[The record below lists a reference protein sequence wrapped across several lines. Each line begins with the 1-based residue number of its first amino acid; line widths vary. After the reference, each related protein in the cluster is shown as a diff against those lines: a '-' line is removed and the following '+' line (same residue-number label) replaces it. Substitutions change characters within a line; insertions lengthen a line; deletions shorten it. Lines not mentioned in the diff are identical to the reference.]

1 MSTLNL
7 GSEALANLED
17 NLLLLFTWYTRSAS
31 ELLADQDRRTRSM
44 DQEMIESA
52 LRQGT
57 GISMQV
63 RAGVRRPA
71 EVCRVDLR
79 ALGGKLSGAGGGGFL
94 MFYTEDK
101 TRLRRAMLAAGLA
114 KFVSVST
121 SKESRL

>member
-7 GSEALANLED
+7 CSEALANLED
-17 NLLLLFTWYTRSAS
+17 NLLLLFTWYTRSTS
-31 ELLADQDRRTRSM
+31 ELLADQNRRTRSM

-52 LRQGT
+52 LRQ

-101 TRLRRAMLAAGLA
+101 TRLQRAMRAAGLA

-121 SKESRL
+121 SKEPRV

>member
-17 NLLLLFTWYTRSAS
+17 NLLLLFTWYTRSTS
-31 ELLADQDRRTRSM
+31 ELLADQNRRTRSM

-52 LRQGT
+52 LRQ

-101 TRLRRAMLAAGLA
+101 TRLQRAMRAAGLA

-121 SKESRL
+121 SKEPRV

>member
-1 MSTLNL
+1 VSTLNL

-31 ELLADQDRRTRSM
+31 KLLADQDRRTRSM

-71 EVCRVDLR
+71 EVC
-79 ALGGKLSGAGGGGFL
+79 GFL

-101 TRLRRAMLAAGLA
+101 TRLRRAMRAAGLA

-121 SKESRL
+121 TKEPRL